1 MILRNSK
8 LEIALYALQGLG
20 AVFVA
25 IFLAAYLGGLPSTDV
40 LHSRPEFRIPLIIFG
55 AALLALVLAIAAV
68 RIVKKKSF
76 PQTYLKYLH
85 YS

>member
-1 MILRNSK
+1 MMTSNRRLN
-8 LEIALYALQGLG
+8 LALYALQGVG
-20 AVFVA
+20 AAFVA

-68 RIVKKKSF
+68 RIVKKKNF
-76 PQTYLKYLH
+76 PST
-85 YS
+85 